1 MPYRLIVRH
10 QSGTV
15 SSHDPDSP
23 DRRCQEHD
31 RPGYSFHLVDTWRDV
46 EVFVYR
52 EGLKLVPCP
61 VCRIEDR
68 RE

>member
-15 SSHDPDSP
+15 SYHDPASP
-23 DRRCQEHD
+23 DPRCQPSD
-31 RPGYSFHLVDTWRDV
+31 RPGYSFHLVESWRDV

-52 EGLKLVPCP
+52 EGLKPVACP
-61 VCRIEDR
+61 VCQG
-68 RE
+68 